1 MCMLLF
7 CEAGYSLTQSSKS
20 NVDAV
25 RVTIYSNLTVFT
37 SCQQLHFNSLCISN
51 HDSIMEN
58 ALDLQITTPSN
69 AKAKIFRFL
78 SVLVYQGL

>member
-1 MCMLLF
+1 MQLAHVYASASCRNSSSVVFALFPLLYI
-7 CEAGYSLTQSSKS
+7 AHVQ
-20 NVDAV
+20 
-25 RVTIYSNLTVFT
+25 NLSHV
-37 SCQQLHFNSLCISN
+37 LHVLQVS
-51 HDSIMEN
+51 MEN